1 MGPHPSLRQLP
12 ADRRYA
18 ARSLSGCSTQL
29 KVASLLQ
36 CPCSRWSCLVKTLVR
51 EHYIQQASFYP
62 VCAPTLAFTAF
73 PDPRVPE
80 ELPVRLAHRIKE
92 LDTLP
97 NGLNEMP
104 SINKVKN
111 WYGQSFEVNRT
122 FALGSIL
129 LYPVPSMIYLKLSD
143 PCL

>member
-12 ADRRYA
+12 ADRRCA
-18 ARSLSGCSTQL
+18 ARSLSGCLTQL
-29 KVASLLQ
+29 EVVSSLQ
-36 CPCSRWSCLVKTLVR
+36 CPYSRWSCLVKILVR
-51 EHYIQQASFYP
+51 EHYTPQASFYP

-73 PDPRVPE
+73 PDMRVPE

-111 WYGQSFEVNRT
+111 WYGQSFEVSRT
-122 FALGSIL
+122 FTLGSIL
-129 LYPVPSMIYLKLSD
+129 LYPVSSMSWSK
-143 PCL
+143 